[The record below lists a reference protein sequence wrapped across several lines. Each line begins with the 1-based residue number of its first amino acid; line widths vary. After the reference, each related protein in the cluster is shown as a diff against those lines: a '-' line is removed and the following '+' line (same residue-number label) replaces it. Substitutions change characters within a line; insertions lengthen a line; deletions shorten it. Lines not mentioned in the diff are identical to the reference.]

1 MDILNILT
9 LLGGI
14 GMFLYGMD
22 YLSAAMKMMTGAKL
36 EKILEKLT
44 NNPIK
49 GLALGTGV
57 TAIIQSSTATA
68 VIVLGFVNA
77 GIMTLR
83 QAIPVLFGSNI
94 GSTMT
99 GQLLRLGDIGSQSL
113 ILTLLKPAAFAP
125 VLVILGVVFSM
136 FLKKRKFD
144 MAGRIMLGLGILFIG
159 MTTMEGAVAPLKE
172 SAAFQKL
179 FTMFSNPILGI
190 LVGILVTSIVQSSSA
205 SVGILQALTAT
216 GTITWGMAIPIIIGE
231 NIGKCV
237 PVFISSIGT
246 SRDAR
251 KVPVVH
257 LMFNLI
263 GAVVFGGLIYLIKGT
278 HGIAIWDHVVN
289 RGNVADFHSLFNIA
303 TAVILMPLTGA
314 FVKLLNKMIPRTEE
328 EEWATKRFESLSD
341 MFLKTPALAL
351 EQSRR
356 LVCDM
361 GDMTRSSFA
370 KVQQLLDAYDEKT
383 MREMNSNEDFLDRA
397 ETKISEYL
405 VRVTE
410 STLELR
416 STRLANELLRSVTDF
431 ERIGDYCMNI
441 AHVLEFNETNG
452 VIFSETA
459 KEEIRT
465 MFSAVDNI
473 LKTTVDAY
481 KNENQLIAS
490 RVEPLEEVID
500 SMRLLMEDHHIER
513 LQNNECS
520 VQSGISLKEI
530 LNSTDRIAGHCVN
543 ISVFLVQR
551 LNDPYKFDA
560 HQHLMQDHQEM
571 TEEYKG
577 LYGYYEAQYL
587 KPIREMPITVKAEEQ
602 ATAIVTEAVPV
613 ETVIKDKAKE
623 AAKKKEKEKAKDKA
637 KDKEKAAKKDKKGKE
652 KSKDG
657 KNGK

>member
-1 MDILNILT
+1 MDILNVLT

-113 ILTLLKPAAFAP
+113 ILTLLKPSAFAP

-172 SAAFQKL
+172 STAFQKL

-314 FVKLLNKMIPRTEE
+314 LVKLLNKLIPRTEE

-356 LVCDM
+356 LVGDM
-361 GDMTRSSFA
+361 GDMTRSSFT
-370 KVQQLLDAYDEKT
+370 KVQQLLEEFDEKT

-410 STLELR
+410 SNLELK

-431 ERIGDYCMNI
+431 ERIGDYCMKI
-441 AHVLEFNETNG
+441 AHVLEFNEMNG
-452 VIFSETA
+452 VSFSEAA
-459 KEEIRT
+459 KTEIRT
-465 MFSAVDNI
+465 MFAAIDNI

-481 KNENQLIAS
+481 KNENQMIAS

-500 SMRLLMEDHHIER
+500 SMRLIIEDHHVER

-587 KPIREMPITVKAEEQ
+587 KPIQEMPVAVKQ
-602 ATAIVTEAVPV
+602 AQKEAVAIDTEEAVTAVV
-613 ETVIKDKAKE
+613 EEVEDK
-623 AAKKKEKEKAKDKA
+623 AKKKEKEKA

>member
-1 MDILNILT
+1 MDIISVLT
-9 LLGGI
+9 LFGGI
-14 GMFLYGMD
+14 GLFLYGMD
-22 YLSAAMKMMTGAKL
+22 YLSSAMKLMAGAKL
-36 EKILEKLT
+36 ETILEKLT
-44 NNPIK
+44 NNKFK

-77 GIMTLR
+77 GIMTLA
-83 QAIPVLFGSNI
+83 QAVPVLFGSNV

-99 GQLLRLGDIGSQSL
+99 SQLLRLGDIGSQSL
-113 ILTLLKPAAFAP
+113 VLTLLKPAAFAP
-125 VLVILGVVFSM
+125 VLVILGVIFHM
-136 FLKKRKFD
+136 FMKKRKFD
-144 MAGRIMLGLGILFIG
+144 MAGRIMLGLGILFVG

-179 FTMFSNPILGI
+179 FTMFENPFLGI
-190 LVGILVTSIVQSSSA
+190 LVGILITAIVQSSSA

-231 NIGKCV
+231 NIGKCM
-237 PVFISSIGT
+237 PVFISSLGA
-246 SRDAR
+246 SRDAK

-257 LMFNLI
+257 LIFNLV
-263 GAVVFGGLIYLIKGT
+263 GALIWGGLIYILK
-278 HGIAIWDHVVN
+278 AVQDFPFWESVVN
-289 RGNVADFHSLFNIA
+289 RGNIADFHTLFNIA
-303 TAVILMPLTGA
+303 TAFILMPFTGLM
-314 FVKLLNKMIPRTEE
+314 VKLLNRLIPRTEE
-328 EEWATKRFESLSD
+328 EEWATKRFESLSG

-361 GDMTRSSFA
+361 GDMTRANFA
-370 KVQQLLDAYDEKT
+370 KVRQLLDGYDDKIV
-383 MREMNSNEDFLDRA
+383 REMNTNEDFLDRA
-397 ETKISEYL
+397 ETKVSEYL

-410 STLELR
+410 SRLELK

-431 ERIGDYCMNI
+431 ERIGDYCIGI
-441 AHVLEFNETNG
+441 AQVFEFNEANG
-452 VIFSETA
+452 VTFSEGA
-459 KEEIRT
+459 KAEIRT
-465 MFSAVDNI
+465 MFDAVDNI

-481 KNENQLIAS
+481 KHENQMIAS

-500 SMRLLMEDHHIER
+500 SMRLIMEDHHIER

-551 LNDPYKFDA
+551 LNDPHKFDA

-571 TEEYKG
+571 TEEYHG
-577 LYGYYEAQYL
+577 LYSYYEDQYL
-587 KPIREMPITVKAEEQ
+587 EPLRIAAAEEKKVREEVAAEQ
-602 ATAIVTEAVPV
+602 LIEQIEALAPE
-613 ETVIKDKAKE
+613 ETKSKAKDE
-623 AAKKKEKEKAKDKA
+623 SKKKEKSKK
-637 KDKEKAAKKDKKGKE
+637 KDKEKDVKKDKKKNKG
-652 KSKDG
+652 G
-657 KNGK
+657 KNEK